1 MNVPEFDA
9 DFTPDVFDNTYLNM
23 EVVIPRDGY
32 VPDFSKVMKHFRDKG
47 GLPIDRSHN
56 NPILD
61 TRMYEVEYKDRHKS
75 SLAANEIAENV
86 FDEVN
91 VEGNWHV
98 LLQDVVDHRY
108 DGTDATEQDVFI
120 TTRTRTKR
128 LRETTNE
135 VEVLVKWNDDST
147 TWVALKD
154 MKNSYPVKMA

>member
-1 MNVPEFDA
+1 MPEFDA

-75 SLAANEIAENV
+75 SLAAKEIAERM
-86 FDEVN
+86 FAQVN
-91 VEGNWHV
+91 GEGNWYV
-98 LLQDVVDHRY
+98 LFQEIVDHRY
-108 DGTDATEQDVFI
+108 DGTELKEHDAFI
-120 TTRTRTKR
+120 TTLTIINSLRKTTKG
-128 LRETTNE
+128 
-135 VEVLVKWNDDST
+135 VEVLFQWKDVSR
-147 TWVALKD
+147 TWVTLKY
-154 MKNSYPVKMA
+154 MKN